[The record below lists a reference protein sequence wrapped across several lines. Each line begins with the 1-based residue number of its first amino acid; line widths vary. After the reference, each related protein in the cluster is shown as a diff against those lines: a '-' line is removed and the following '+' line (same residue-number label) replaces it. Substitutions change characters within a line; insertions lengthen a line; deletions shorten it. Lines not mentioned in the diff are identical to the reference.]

1 MVSIINTLRP
11 NILSSIYFTAISVL
25 CCLTVNAN
33 EVELDTLQVYHQS
46 ADFYESQRISLSSQ
60 DYAFGDLTSVL
71 GRAPG
76 FQIQTSG
83 GFGAY
88 SSFTFRGST
97 ARSVAVYFDG
107 VKVNDPLTGDINL
120 STFPLWS
127 LQSVDIYKAMVPAQ
141 LANNSGTAVMNLNSQ
156 AIEDKQELKIS
167 RGSFDYSTVAGN
179 LSGSNYLLSAEW
191 LNSDNEFEYTHNNQ
205 TPLNSND
212 DYSTKRLN
220 NQVKRNFILIK
231 GQEKLAESTLN
242 LMAIHRQ
249 YKTGVGNNLNH
260 AKSANLQQT
269 STLLSTNLSSKHWQI
284 YLNGDFAK
292 HSYDDRENE
301 IGLSKDSQDVKYN
314 KYEAKVV
321 NLIEFSTIHSTL
333 SVQAHQETTKKEDII
348 DNTLSS
354 NKITADYFSIAHNLS
369 LNQNIKIANSWLKRT
384 ESDDT
389 YQTFNSSIGYF
400 FTNDNWFESEISLS
414 KKSRL
419 PTISELY
426 INQGNIIPNSGLE
439 PEKFYELNSQT
450 KLSSSSIGATID
462 FYVRDSKGTIIYSYD
477 ASGIGRPSNEGK
489 SQMIGLETKAYWHI
503 GKFELNWGFELVDSK
518 NTSNVKSNEGKK
530 LPAFFHATQHVSLA
544 YWLNQL
550 SLGIANQRQSD
561 MYYDTANSVKAPDQD
576 IWSLSAN
583 YQHYPWQLGMHINN
597 VFDKN
602 YTGFKTE
609 PLPGRTYIFTFSI
622 SN

>member
-1 MVSIINTLRP
+1 MVSIINILRP
-11 NILSSIYFTAISVL
+11 NIISLIYFTVISAL

-33 EVELDTLQVYHQS
+33 ETELDTLQVYDQTS
-46 ADFYESQRISLSSQ
+46 NYDSQRITLSSQ

-71 GRAPG
+71 GRTPG

-127 LQSVDIYKAMVPAQ
+127 LQSVDIYKAIVPAH

-156 AIEDKQELKIS
+156 SIDDKQELKVS
-167 RGSFDYSTVAGN
+167 GGSFGYSTVAGN
-179 LSGSNYLLSAEW
+179 ISGSNYLLSAEW
-191 LNSDNEFEYTHNNQ
+191 LTADNEFEYTHNNQ
-205 TPLNSND
+205 TPLNSDD
-212 DYSTKRLN
+212 DYSTNRLN
-220 NQVKRNFILIK
+220 NQVKRNFALIK

-249 YKTGVGNNLNH
+249 YETGVGNNLNH
-260 AKSANLQQT
+260 ARSANLQQS
-269 STLLSTNLSSKHWQI
+269 STLISTNLSSKHWQI

-292 HSYDDRENE
+292 HSYDDSENE
-301 IGLSKDSQDVKYN
+301 IGLSKDSQDIKYN

-321 NLIEFSTIHSTL
+321 NLIEFKNIHSTL
-333 SVQAHQETTKKEDII
+333 SVQTHQETTRKEDLI
-348 DNTLSS
+348 DDTLSS

-369 LNQNIKIANSWLKRT
+369 LNQNIKFNNSWLKRI

-389 YQTFNSSIGYF
+389 YQTYNSSLGYS
-400 FTNDNWFESEISLS
+400 FTNNSWLRSDISIS

-426 INQGNIIPNSGLE
+426 LNQGNIIANPDLE
-439 PEKFYELNSQT
+439 PEKFYEVNSQT
-450 KLSSSSIGATID
+450 KFNFSHIGGAID
-462 FYVRDSKGTIIYSYD
+462 FYIRDSKDTIIYSYD
-477 ASGIGRPSNEGK
+477 ARGVGRATNEGK
-489 SQMIGLETKAYWHI
+489 SQIMGLETMAYWHI
-503 GKFELNWGFELVDSK
+503 GKFEINWGLELVDSK
-518 NTSNVKSNEGKK
+518 NISGMKSNNDKK
-530 LPAFFHATQHVSLA
+530 LPAFFHASQYVSLS
-544 YWLNQL
+544 YWINQL

-576 IWSLSAN
+576 IWSISAN
-583 YQHYPWQLGMHINN
+583 FQHYPWQLGVRINN
-597 VFDKN
+597 IFDKY